1 MKDLIASI
9 ASSDGS
15 DYLITIDMF
24 QGTIDP
30 VPSIYRGPEQRN
42 CPAWILVHLYLNKK
56 IFTKTKF
63 KIMKASDGQS

>member
-42 CPAWILVHLYLNKK
+42 CPAWILVHL
-56 IFTKTKF
+56 
-63 KIMKASDGQS
+63 